1 VQTTA
6 IFGVIKGF
14 LDRVFIANDFRY
26 GGNVYRCGP
35 LDMDVLK
42 IVRGE
47 DPIRS
52 PPNLNKM
59 EPFIGQWPTFGNSGI
74 TKGLLSEEIPTRPGF
89 KEGIMSRRGFP
100 AARPIFPAAGFRGL
114 SILTLVTLVIA
125 WAPRCE
131 AGSEIRPVSGMGYT
145 VFAIGKSGDL
155 YVAQPQAGK
164 VSRIKM
170 DGTRITLIEGLNEPR
185 DPAFDEAGNLYVAE
199 TGAGRIIKMTGEF

>member
-6 IFGVIKGF
+6 IFGVKKGY
-14 LDRVFIANDFRY
+14 LDRVFSTNDFRY

-35 LDMDVLK
+35 LDMDVRK

-74 TKGLLSEEIPTRPGF
+74 PKGLLSEEIPTRPGF
-89 KEGIMSRRGFP
+89 KEGVISRRGFP

-145 VFAIGKSGDL
+145 VFAIGKSGNL